1 MLPVLLRLNGSV
13 QVSDAGEM
21 LYAFPEL
28 QRRAA
33 RRDGGRPG
41 GAFRA
46 AVSWVEDK
54 VSGRAPVAQPYL
66 AQQGAHALRHVLHVC
81 HPRPPGAVVPI
92 G

>member
-33 RRDGGRPG
+33 RGAPSRIG

-46 AVSWVEDK
+46 AVAWVEDK
-54 VSGRAPVAQPYL
+54 AAGKSAAPSPYL
-66 AQQGAHALRHVLHVC
+66 AQHGA
-81 HPRPPGAVVPI
+81 PN
-92 G
+92 